1 MTLNY
6 HLKCNHLSIASFG
19 IYDCHGLLLI
29 HLTSSYYSH
38 DFLTLFSRFSNDRIF
53 AKIGFF
59 RQSIIDA
66 TMTNTALPTSSA
78 DQENDIQS
86 NKLHKSQ
93 NAVVLLSGGLDS
105 VTCLYWAKARYASV
119 TAVSFDYGQRHNS
132 ELVAAKAIAEN
143 AGVNHRI
150 IDIDIAQLG
159 GSSLTDHSMIVP
171 DGDTDKFPNKK
182 RDEIDNDA
190 IPNTY
195 VPARNT
201 IFLSYAL
208 AVAEVTDSNHIVI
221 GVSSVDYSG
230 YPDCRPEYIAAFQH
244 MANLATKAGVTG
256 HHLSIQTPLQQL
268 SKAETIE
275 LGLSFG
281 VDYGQTIS
289 CYQADA
295 NGLACAV
302 CDSCALRR
310 QGFAQAGVADPTH
323 YQP

>member
-1 MTLNY
+1 MTNVTLQNP
-6 HLKCNHLSIASFG
+6 SMDQASN
-19 IYDCHGLLLI
+19 
-29 HLTSSYYSH
+29 
-38 DFLTLFSRFSNDRIF
+38 SND
-53 AKIGFF
+53 
-59 RQSIIDA
+59 
-66 TMTNTALPTSSA
+66 T
-78 DQENDIQS
+78 
-86 NKLHKSQ
+86 LHKNQ

-132 ELVAAKAIAEN
+132 ELVAAKRIAET

-182 RDEIDNDA
+182 HDEIDNDA

-208 AVAEVTDSNHIVI
+208 AVAEVTDANHIVI

-230 YPDCRPEYIAAFQH
+230 YPDCRPDFANTLQQMHNHALEGLYPVTLYTPYIH
-244 MANLATKAGVTG
+244 KTKADIASDAALYHVP
-256 HHLSIQTPLQQL
+256 IEQTW
-268 SKAETIE
+268 
-275 LGLSFG
+275 
-281 VDYGQTIS
+281 S
-289 CYQADA
+289 CYKGNDIHCGKCGTCVERIEALH
-295 NGLACAV
+295 LAKV
-302 CDSCALRR
+302 N
-310 QGFAQAGVADPTH
+310 DPTTYEDH
-323 YQP
+323 EFWRSQINKV